1 MISLSNIIA
10 TKNKAKTLANTAEIA
25 LGASLQEQK
34 NKVLGS
40 STASTGIT
48 SVLGKTGGYK
58 KDKDNLA
65 GVVLG

>member
-1 MISLSNIIA
+1 MISIA
-10 TKNKAKTLANTAEIA
+10 KYIVAKNAPKAAEIA

-40 STASTGIT
+40 STAPTGIT
-48 SVLGKTGGYK
+48 SILGKTGGYK
-58 KDKDNLA
+58 KDKDNFS